1 MLELYEEIKKNGT
14 LILTDTEYHT
24 LFQAEESPHSSLYK
38 YIYNNRENLSGKY
51 YIFGN
56 QIGTAVAN
64 MVDMIDIKKIVAYRI
79 SEMGLEILRKKNIT
93 LEYSEIIDLV
103 KSRKDANK
111 ICSLEKLLLKLNNE
125 EALKMMEKR
134 YIKD

>member
-1 MLELYEEIKKNGT
+1 
-14 LILTDTEYHT
+14 TDTEYHT

-64 MVDMIDIKKIVAYRI
+64 MVGLIDIKRIIAHKI
-79 SEMGLEILRKKNIT
+79 SKPGLDILKEKDIE
-93 LEYSEIIDLV
+93 LEYNEIIDLV
-103 KSRKDANK
+103 KSSKNTNNV
-111 ICSLEKLLLKLNNE
+111 CSLEKLLLNIDNE
-125 EALKMMEKR
+125 EALRLMNQK
-134 YIKD
+134 YID